1 VSVFGETLP
10 VWSEAG
16 VRFAAGQN
24 QASQQILQEDATPAW
39 FVGDVRVG
47 LTLAERCDVRFG
59 VENVLDR
66 LYHEHFAINNLPS
79 RGRNVYV
86 NIAWRF

>member
-1 VSVFGETLP
+1 
-10 VWSEAG
+10 
-16 VRFAAGQN
+16 
-24 QASQQILQEDATPAW
+24 LQEDATPAW
-39 FVGDVRVG
+39 FVGDVRIG

-66 LYHEHFAINNLPS
+66 IYHEHFAINNLPS

-86 NIAWRF
+86 NVAWRF